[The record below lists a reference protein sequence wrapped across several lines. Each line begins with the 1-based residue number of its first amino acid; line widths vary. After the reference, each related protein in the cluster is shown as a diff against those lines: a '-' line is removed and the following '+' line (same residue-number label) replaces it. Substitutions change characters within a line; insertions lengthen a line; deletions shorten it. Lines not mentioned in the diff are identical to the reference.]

1 MGSYERKQLMTN
13 ITTTRGALLLLTAGS
28 AALLAGC
35 GGGGSNGNTG
45 GTGTTG
51 TTNTGTA
58 TNTGGTTNTGTNG
71 QSQVAGKVTDISGK
85 GIPGVSIAVDTGGQ
99 ITSTVTTGGYRLANL
114 SGNVVHKISAFVTVN
129 GVQYSGST
137 QVYTALDPAT
147 GQAGLATNG
156 NIVLSQVSQQ
166 TTVTGTVKDTS
177 GKPVQGAGVYL
188 TVPTAGNYSSLAAF
202 TNSLGVYVIANV
214 PAAGLPASGLLLTA
228 SNSGDSNQTVTLA
241 QSSVTPGNTVVQ
253 NFTLSPLS
261 AGAAADTPTVLAA
274 MSYTQPSSGLTGS
287 ALQARLASGSLAS
300 GTVYETLRRSL
311 SPTYAAFASRRHA
324 LSQRLASR
332 ATAGGYA
339 VEMDLAFNPPAATN
353 TNLGYY
359 NVYRT
364 TGALPV
370 VGVIESTAN
379 FYDTLFDPLASYYTD
394 VTVTTDAAG
403 TTSNFN
409 PYTGGTTYN
418 FAMSSVSTTKS
429 ESPISTPA
437 VTITPLGPLILN
449 APLVNSAVTSPV
461 TLSWTPV
468 TGAAHYFVF
477 LYNQFPGIGSQ
488 AINQNPTALPAG
500 TASATVP
507 LSGGGATYYAIVVA
521 TADET
526 EIVGATGPV
535 PNAAQSYS
543 AITPFTVQ

>member
-1 MGSYERKQLMTN
+1 MKETKTMTN
-13 ITTTRGALLLLTAGS
+13 INITRGALLLLTAGS

-35 GGGGSNGNTG
+35 GGGGSNGNSG
-45 GTGTTG
+45 GTG
-51 TTNTGTA
+51 TTNTGTT
-58 TNTGGTTNTGTNG
+58 TNTGVTTNTGTNNL
-71 QSQVAGKVTDISGK
+71 SQVAGKVTDISGK
-85 GIPGVSIAVDTGGQ
+85 GVPGVSISVDTGGQ
-99 ITSTVTTGGYRLANL
+99 IASTVTTGGYRLTNL
-114 SGNVVHKISAFVTVN
+114 SGNVAHKISAFVTVN
-129 GVQYSGST
+129 GAQYSGST
-137 QVYTALDPAT
+137 QVFTALDPAT

-156 NIVLSQVSQQ
+156 NIILSQVSQQ

-177 GKPVQGAGVYL
+177 GKPVSGAGVYL
-188 TVPTAGNYSSLAAF
+188 AVPTAGNYSSLAAF
-202 TNSLGVYVIANV
+202 TDANGIYVLANV
-214 PAAGLPASGLLLTA
+214 PAAGLPTSGLLMTA
-228 SNSGDSNQTVTLA
+228 SNAGDSNQTVTLA

-253 NFTLSPLS
+253 NFTLSPLA

-311 SPTYAAFASRRHA
+311 SPTYAAYASRRHA
-324 LSQRLASR
+324 LGQRLASR

-339 VEMDLAFNPPAATN
+339 IEMDLAFNPPAATN
-353 TNLGYY
+353 TNLGFY

-364 TGALPV
+364 TGPLPV
-370 VGVIESTAN
+370 GGVVESTAN

-394 VTVTTDAAG
+394 VTATTDATGA
-403 TTSNFN
+403 TSNFN

-418 FAMSSVSTTKS
+418 FAMSSVSTTKR

-437 VTITPLGPLILN
+437 VTITPLGPLTLN
-449 APLVNSAVTSPV
+449 APLVNTAVTSPV

-468 TGAAHYFVF
+468 TGATHYFVYI
-477 LYNQFPGIGSQ
+477 YNQFPGINSS
-488 AINQNPTALPAG
+488 AAPLTPAAG
-500 TASATVP
+500 ASSISVP
-507 LSGGGATYYAIVVA
+507 LSGGGTTYYAIVVA

-526 EIVGATGPV
+526 ETVGATGPV
-535 PNAAQSYS
+535 LNAAQSYS

>member
-1 MGSYERKQLMTN
+1 M
-13 ITTTRGALLLLTAGS
+13 LLLTTGS

-45 GTGTTG
+45 GIGTTG

-58 TNTGGTTNTGTNG
+58 TNSGGTTNTGTNN

-85 GIPGVSIAVDTGGQ
+85 GVPGVSIAVDSGGQ
-99 ITSTVTTGGYRLANL
+99 ITSTITTGGYRLTNL
-114 SGNVVHKISAFVTVN
+114 SGGVAHKISAFATVN

-137 QVYTALDPAT
+137 QVYTALDAAT

-156 NIVLSQVSQQ
+156 NILLSPVTQQ
-166 TTVTGTVKDTS
+166 TTVQGTVRDTT
-177 GKPVQGAGVYL
+177 GKPVSGAGVYL
-188 TVPTAGNYSSLAAF
+188 AVPISTGTGNYSSLAAF
-202 TNSLGVYVIANV
+202 TDSAGVYVIANV
-214 PAAGLPASGLLLTA
+214 PASGLPPGGLLLTA
-228 SNSGDSNQTVTLA
+228 STSGAANQTVTLA

-253 NFTLSPLS
+253 NFTLAALG

-274 MSYTQPSSGLTGS
+274 MSYTQPSSGLTTS
-287 ALQARLASGSLAS
+287 ALQARLSSGSLAS

-311 SPTYAAFASRRHA
+311 SPTYAAYTSRRHA
-324 LSQRLASR
+324 FGKRLASR
-332 ATAGGYA
+332 ATTGGYA
-339 VEMDLAFNPPAATN
+339 IEMDLAFNPPAATN

-359 NVYRT
+359 NIYRT

-370 VGVIESTAN
+370 VGIIESKDN

-394 VTVTTDAAG
+394 VTATTDAVG
-403 TTSNFN
+403 TISNFN

-437 VTITPLGPLILN
+437 VTITPLGPLTLN
-449 APLVNSAVTSPV
+449 APIVNSAVTSPV

-468 TGAAHYFVF
+468 TGATHYFV
-477 LYNQFPGIGSQ
+477 YIYAQFPGIHSS
-488 AINQNPTALPAG
+488 AINPNPAALPTG
-500 TASATVP
+500 TSSATVT
-507 LSGGGATYYAIVVA
+507 LTGGGTTYYAIVVA

-526 EIVGATGPV
+526 EIAGASAPV